1 MRARLI
7 TKTVIAVLALTLAS
21 ASAADAAKSVKY
33 KGKTAQGKAIKFTM
47 KGNSLKSL
55 VFSITLNCSDGST
68 LTDTESGFQAT
79 RVKNGK
85 FSDDQVGST
94 DEVVLKGKKRSKGKK
109 VTGTIKVTDKLNS
122 TVSCGPTTVKF
133 TAKRQR

>member
-7 TKTVIAVLALTLAS
+7 TKTVIAVLVFSLAS
-21 ASAADAAKSVKY
+21 VSAADAAKTQKY
-33 KGKTAQGKAIKFTM
+33 KGKTSQGKAIKFSI

-79 RVKNGK
+79 RIKNGK

-94 DEVVLKGKKRSKGKK
+94 DEVVIKGKKKSKGKK

-122 TVSCGPTTVKF
+122 SVNCGPTTVKF
-133 TAKRQR
+133 SAKRSR

>member
-7 TKTVIAVLALTLAS
+7 TKTVIAVLALSLAS

-33 KGKTAQGKAIKFTM
+33 KGKTSQGKAIKFTIR
-47 KGNSLKSL
+47 GSSLKSL

-79 RVKNGK
+79 KIKNGK

-133 TAKRQR
+133 SAKRR

>member
-1 MRARLI
+1 MRVGMVV
-7 TKTVIAVLALTLAS
+7 KSFVAVLALTLVW
-21 ASAADAAKSVKY
+21 ASAADAATARKY
-33 KGKTAQGKAIKFTM
+33 KGKTSQGKAIKFTI

-79 RVKNGK
+79 KITKNK

-94 DEVVLKGKKRSKGKK
+94 DEVVFKGKRKGKK

-122 TVSCGPTTVKF
+122 TVSCGPQSVKF
-133 TAKRQR
+133 SAKRR